1 MEGRVCQI
9 QNQTLGQNEN
19 LKTERKGLLNKAESL
34 PLKEI
39 KNVKVGRLARGKSN
53 IEKGSK
59 PVEDISVSKSRQKTE
74 LSVEM
79 SLLVTSSWYVLDYQI
94 PSVSM
99 VDFEKL
105 SLASGGTTF
114 LKTISSNLMEEVD
127 RILREIVDATQK
139 PEFDGL
145 SDEERECSTEISQTD
160 LPFAVKICSGGGEA
174 KEPRAEPIFRTT
186 PKNMSNSPDKRGCI
200 DQLCQLLNE
209 QKIASLALKA
219 GDFLMENLLLEE
231 AARVYRISGNYAR
244 LKFVESQVKHNKHFV
259 LQKAEVLLFLERLSG
274 FEDFLLSHNRPD
286 LIVSLYSDTHRW
298 DRMTRFW
305 EYLDTSEASRLAE
318 RLAKRAIASNQES
331 KLLSLWER
339 LASPE
344 IKLLAAVQF
353 QNKDLL
359 LELARTLQTPKY
371 QAKIADC
378 LADMGEGLRAEKI
391 RRQLTQNKSSS
402 KVSLVKNLRS
412 LRSQGSM
419 NIPSMQIT
427 KILDLVLDSY
437 QIHDLESGQIQ
448 ISKNQVPLSLIKLQ
462 KLLTLLAI
470 ISPQCDEASQVPSPL
485 ISKVLSRRRVLA
497 VQGFKMFGFLSS
509 ILSDPFACS
518 FPLHIYCRAFA
529 ALKVKDLR
537 SAMRFRNLISE
548 GEPLLGEDGL
558 ALLDAALA
566 SAQGQSALVLNK
578 MAKLQQIFAIS
589 GDSEGCQYIQAAK
602 GLKSKTQNFRAKAD
616 RLESDQR
623 RMGQNLLAGR
633 KGEFNVRSIC
643 VESGSLISGQGSRL
657 CVRCRFRT
665 LEEEIEKSNLKAC
678 QLCHLV
684 YCVPTEVTES

>member
-1 MEGRVCQI
+1 MEGRVCQV

-19 LKTERKGLLNKAESL
+19 LKTERKGLLNKAASL
-34 PLKEI
+34 PLQEV
-39 KNVKVGRLARGKSN
+39 KNEKVNRLTRGKSN
-53 IEKGSK
+53 VEKGSK
-59 PVEDISVSKSRQKTE
+59 PGEDVPGANSRQKTE

-105 SLASGGTTF
+105 SLVSGGTTF

-145 SDEERECSTEISQTD
+145 SDEERECPTETNETD
-160 LPFAVKICSGGGEA
+160 LPFAVKICSGGEV
-174 KEPRAEPIFRTT
+174 KEPRPQPIFKTT
-186 PKNMSNSPDKRGCI
+186 PKNMSNSADKRGCI
-200 DQLCQLLNE
+200 DRLCLLLNE

-318 RLAKRAIASNQES
+318 RLAKRAIASNQEP

-344 IKLLAAVQF
+344 IKLAAAVQF

-359 LELARTLQTPKY
+359 LELARTLQTQKY

-378 LADMGEGLRAEKI
+378 LADMGEGRHAEKI
-391 RRQLTQNKSSS
+391 RRQLTQNKNSS

-427 KILDLVLDSY
+427 KILELLLDSY
-437 QIHDLESGQIQ
+437 QIHESDNVQIE
-448 ISKNQVPLSLIKLQ
+448 ISKNKAPLSLIKLQ

-485 ISKVLSRRRVLA
+485 VSKVLSQRRVLA
-497 VQGFKMFGFLSS
+497 AQGFKMFGFLSS

-529 ALKVKDLR
+529 AVKVKDLR
-537 SAMRFRNLISE
+537 SALRFRHLLGH

-566 SAQGQSALVLNK
+566 SAQGQSALVLNQ
-578 MAKLQQIFAIS
+578 MAKLQQIFAIN
-589 GDSEGCQYIQAAK
+589 GDSEGCQYIKTAK
-602 GLKSKTQNFRAKAD
+602 GLEHNNQNFRAKAE
-616 RLESDQR
+616 RLDSEQR
-623 RMGQNLLAGR
+623 RMGQNPLAGR
-633 KGEFNVRSIC
+633 EGEFNVRSIC
-643 VESGSLISGQGSRL
+643 VESGTVISGQSSRL

-678 QLCHLV
+678 QLCHLA
-684 YCVPTEVTES
+684 YCMPTEVTES

>member
-1 MEGRVCQI
+1 M
-9 QNQTLGQNEN
+9 
-19 LKTERKGLLNKAESL
+19 
-34 PLKEI
+34 
-39 KNVKVGRLARGKSN
+39 
-53 IEKGSK
+53 
-59 PVEDISVSKSRQKTE
+59 
-74 LSVEM
+74 
-79 SLLVTSSWYVLDYQI
+79 
-94 PSVSM
+94 
-99 VDFEKL
+99 
-105 SLASGGTTF
+105 
-114 LKTISSNLMEEVD
+114 
-127 RILREIVDATQK
+127 
-139 PEFDGL
+139 
-145 SDEERECSTEISQTD
+145 
-160 LPFAVKICSGGGEA
+160 
-174 KEPRAEPIFRTT
+174 
-186 PKNMSNSPDKRGCI
+186 
-200 DQLCQLLNE
+200 
-209 QKIASLALKA
+209 
-219 GDFLMENLLLEE
+219 
-231 AARVYRISGNYAR
+231 
-244 LKFVESQVKHNKHFV
+244 
-259 LQKAEVLLFLERLSG
+259 
-274 FEDFLLSHNRPD
+274 
-286 LIVSLYSDTHRW
+286 
-298 DRMTRFW
+298 
-305 EYLDTSEASRLAE
+305 
-318 RLAKRAIASNQES
+318 
-331 KLLSLWER
+331 
-339 LASPE
+339 
-344 IKLLAAVQF
+344 
-353 QNKDLL
+353 
-359 LELARTLQTPKY
+359 
-371 QAKIADC
+371 
-378 LADMGEGLRAEKI
+378 
-391 RRQLTQNKSSS
+391 TQNKSSS

-437 QIHDLESGQIQ
+437 QIHDLESGQIE